1 MTAHLPLLT
10 LLALLPVA
18 AAQSFQTPVRWT
30 VPGLSNSTVDFSFT
44 GCTRQLDTAIHCELT
59 VTPSIDRIG
68 NNNPITFLTF
78 QEDVLAVDGVGNSYT
93 NNLVSDGGRFAGSA
107 SVRVP
112 ARIPGR
118 LVYRLQGYP
127 RAENTFRLLTVAGKS
142 FENVAIRNAGVPP
155 FRQAR
160 GLLNGKPATVYLES
174 CVPASASTANCLAS
188 VTLSTNAGKRQGQIT
203 TYTGA
208 ALVRVDGVP
217 RQGETIPSLTVSGAS
232 FTNVPVR

>member
-1 MTAHLPLLT
+1 MTIRLPLLI

-18 AAQSFQTPVRWT
+18 AAQSPQAPTRWT
-30 VPGLSNSTVDFSFT
+30 VPDGSSTLEYSFS

-59 VTPSIDRIG
+59 VTPSTDRTSNG
-68 NNNPITFLTF
+68 NPINFLTF
-78 QEDVLAVDGVGNSYT
+78 QEDVLAVDGKGNTYI
-93 NNLVSDGGRFAGSA
+93 NNLVSDGGPFAGSA

-112 ARIPGR
+112 ARVPGR

-127 RAENTFRLLTVAGKS
+127 RAENSFRSLTVAGKA

-160 GLLNGKPATVYLES
+160 GTLNGKAATVYLES

-188 VTLSTNAGKRQGQIT
+188 VTLSTNAGKRQGQVT

-217 RQGETIPSLTVSGAS
+217 RQGGVIPALTVSGAT
-232 FTNVPVR
+232 FTDVPVR